1 LLAQFRSFE
10 AVDASTKENLD
21 AIPPF
26 LRRLFDYRQIGITN
40 SSENPWRISDSRIV
54 VASARNLAVILFFVL
69 GVPGE
74 TMQPSLANVWIK
86 RFRKGLAM
94 LSFAAFL
101 VGAVRPAHGQSPTTA
116 KKILID
122 TDPGTDDALAILLAL
137 NSPEIDV
144 RAITIV
150 AGNVTSELGL
160 ENALKVMSLAGRC
173 DISVAKGAAHPL
185 FQKLNTEEF
194 WNGKN
199 GLGGAEL
206 PPSRCDA
213 SSQFGPDLIIETVR
227 RYPHEITL
235 VPIGP
240 LTNIALAISKDPSI
254 IPLVKE
260 VVLMGGSITGGNVNA
275 ASEFNIH
282 SDPEAASVVFNAGW
296 PITMVGLDVT
306 EHTLITDADV
316 GRLERAGGPEASFA
330 AAVARF
336 QIGTYQGTG
345 FGGGAVHDAL
355 AVGAVIDRSVLKT
368 QGMRV
373 DIETDGRFTRG
384 ETVGNRGNAVDR
396 IIPKGD
402 RLETVGVDAV
412 QPNVQVAVGVDSSR
426 FIELLVNR
434 LSHK

>member
-1 LLAQFRSFE
+1 
-10 AVDASTKENLD
+10 
-21 AIPPF
+21 
-26 LRRLFDYRQIGITN
+26 
-40 SSENPWRISDSRIV
+40 
-54 VASARNLAVILFFVL
+54 
-69 GVPGE
+69 
-74 TMQPSLANVWIK
+74 M
-86 RFRKGLAM
+86 AM

-101 VGAVRPAHGQSPTTA
+101 AGAVPPANGQMPAGA

-144 RAITIV
+144 RAITVV

-160 ENALKVMSLAGRC
+160 ENALKVMSLASRC
-173 DISVAKGAAHPL
+173 DIPVAKGAAHPL

-206 PPSRCDA
+206 PPSHCDA
-213 SSQFGPDLIIETVR
+213 SMQFGPDLIIETVH

-282 SDPEAASVVFNAGW
+282 SDPEAASLVFNAGW
-296 PITMVGLDVT
+296 PIAMVGLDVT
-306 EHTLITDADV
+306 EHTLITNADV
-316 GRLERAGGPEASFA
+316 GRLETAAGPEARFA

-355 AVGAVIDRSVLKT
+355 AVGAVIDRSFLKT

-396 IIPKGD
+396 VVPRGD

-412 QPNVQVAVGVDSSR
+412 QPNVKVAVGVDSSR
-426 FIELLVNR
+426 FIELLVSR
-434 LSHK
+434 LRGK

>member
-1 LLAQFRSFE
+1 MVR
-10 AVDASTKENLD
+10 
-21 AIPPF
+21 
-26 LRRLFDYRQIGITN
+26 
-40 SSENPWRISDSRIV
+40 RISDSRIV
-54 VASARNLAVILFFVL
+54 VASARNLAVVLFLGLAQGAAMRPSVASAQIKRFHKRMAILFF
-69 GVPGE
+69 
-74 TMQPSLANVWIK
+74 
-86 RFRKGLAM
+86 
-94 LSFAAFL
+94 AACL
-101 VGAVRPAHGQSPTTA
+101 VGAAPTAHGQSPTTA

-213 SSQFGPDLIIETVR
+213 PSQFGPDLIIETVR

-254 IPLVKE
+254 VPLVKE

-306 EHTLITDADV
+306 EHTLITNADV

-396 IIPKGD
+396 IVPRGD

>member
-1 LLAQFRSFE
+1 MASVQIKWLLKGTAMMSLALLLA
-10 AVDASTKENLD
+10 
-21 AIPPF
+21 
-26 LRRLFDYRQIGITN
+26 
-40 SSENPWRISDSRIV
+40 
-54 VASARNLAVILFFVL
+54 
-69 GVPGE
+69 
-74 TMQPSLANVWIK
+74 
-86 RFRKGLAM
+86 
-94 LSFAAFL
+94 
-101 VGAVRPAHGQSPTTA
+101 GAVLPANGQSLTA
-116 KKILID
+116 VKRILID

-160 ENALKVMSLAGRC
+160 ENALKVISLTGRC
-173 DISVAKGAAHPL
+173 DIPVAKGAAHPL

-206 PPSRCDA
+206 PPAHCDA
-213 SSQFGPDLIIETVR
+213 SSQFGPDLIIETVH

-240 LTNIALAISKDPSI
+240 LTNIALAIAKDPSI

-282 SDPEAASVVFNAGW
+282 SDPEAAALVFNAGW

-316 GRLERAGGPEASFA
+316 ARLEMAAGPEASFA

-355 AVGAVIDRSVLKT
+355 AVAAVIDRSFLKT

-384 ETVGNRGNAVDR
+384 ETVSNRGNAVDR
-396 IIPKGD
+396 IVPRGD

-426 FIELLVNR
+426 FIELLVSR
-434 LSHK
+434 LSGK

>member
-1 LLAQFRSFE
+1 MRPYSRSAQI
-10 AVDASTKENLD
+10 KQ
-21 AIPPF
+21 F
-26 LRRLFDYRQIGITN
+26 LKR
-40 SSENPWRISDSRIV
+40 
-54 VASARNLAVILFFVL
+54 VAL
-69 GVPGE
+69 
-74 TMQPSLANVWIK
+74 PSLAV
-86 RFRKGLAM
+86 
-94 LSFAAFL
+94 LSVAIFS
-101 VGAVRPAHGQSPTTA
+101 PAHAQSQPAT
-116 KKILID
+116 KKIIID
-122 TDPGTDDALAILLAL
+122 TDPGTDDALAILLAV
-137 NSPEIDV
+137 NSPQLDV

-150 AGNVTSELGL
+150 AGNVTADLGL

-173 DISVAKGAAHPL
+173 DILVAKGAAHPL

-206 PPSRCDA
+206 PPSRCHS
-213 SSQFGPDLIIETVR
+213 SSQFGPDSIIEMVH

-254 IPLVKE
+254 VPLIKE

-282 SDPEAASVVFNAGW
+282 SDPEAASIVFNAGW

-316 GRLERAGGPEASFA
+316 ARLERAGGPEASFA

-355 AVGAVIDRSVLKT
+355 AVGAVMDRSLLKT
-368 QGMRV
+368 QDMRV
-373 DIETDGRFTRG
+373 EIETDGKFTRG

-396 IIPKGD
+396 IVPRGD

-426 FIELLVNR
+426 FIELLVSR
-434 LSHK
+434 LSGK

>member
-1 LLAQFRSFE
+1 MRPYSKSAQIERFLERIALLA
-10 AVDASTKENLD
+10 
-21 AIPPF
+21 
-26 LRRLFDYRQIGITN
+26 
-40 SSENPWRISDSRIV
+40 
-54 VASARNLAVILFFVL
+54 LAV
-69 GVPGE
+69 
-74 TMQPSLANVWIK
+74 
-86 RFRKGLAM
+86 
-94 LSFAAFL
+94 LSVAIISPVHA
-101 VGAVRPAHGQSPTTA
+101 QSQSAT
-116 KKILID
+116 KKIIID
-122 TDPGTDDALAILLAL
+122 TDPGTDDALAILLAV
-137 NSPEIDV
+137 NSSELDI

-150 AGNVTSELGL
+150 AGNVTADTGL

-173 DISVAKGAAHPL
+173 EVPVAQGAAHPL

-213 SSQFGPDLIIETVR
+213 SPQFGPDLIIEMVR

-240 LTNIALAISKDPSI
+240 LTNIALAISKDPLI
-254 IPLVKE
+254 VPLVKE

-282 SDPEAASVVFNAGW
+282 SDPEAASIVFNAGW

-306 EHTLITDADV
+306 EHTLITNADV
-316 GRLERAGGPEASFA
+316 ARLEAAAGPEARFA

-355 AVGAVIDRSVLKT
+355 AVGAVIDHSFLKT

-396 IIPKGD
+396 IVPRGD

-426 FIELLVNR
+426 FIELLVSR
-434 LSHK
+434 LSGK

>member
-1 LLAQFRSFE
+1 
-10 AVDASTKENLD
+10 
-21 AIPPF
+21 
-26 LRRLFDYRQIGITN
+26 LFDYRQIEITKLP
-40 SSENPWRISDSRIV
+40 ENPWRISDFEDRGSICAQFSCRFV
-54 VASARNLAVILFFVL
+54 SCTGQGEAMRPSVASVHIKRFQKRMAILFF
-69 GVPGE
+69 
-74 TMQPSLANVWIK
+74 
-86 RFRKGLAM
+86 
-94 LSFAAFL
+94 AACL
-101 VGAVRPAHGQSPTTA
+101 LGAVPPARGQSPTVV

-173 DISVAKGAAHPL
+173 DISVAKGAVHPL

-306 EHTLITDADV
+306 EHTLITNADV
-316 GRLERAGGPEASFA
+316 GRLERAGGPQASFA

-402 RLETVGVDAV
+402 RLETVGVDSV
-412 QPNVQVAVGVDSSR
+412 QPNVQVAVGADSSR

>member
-1 LLAQFRSFE
+1 MLGF
-10 AVDASTKENLD
+10 
-21 AIPPF
+21 
-26 LRRLFDYRQIGITN
+26 
-40 SSENPWRISDSRIV
+40 
-54 VASARNLAVILFFVL
+54 ARNLAAISFWNQIHGGSAMRPSWTSAQINRVRKRIALL
-69 GVPGE
+69 
-74 TMQPSLANVWIK
+74 SLAV
-86 RFRKGLAM
+86 
-94 LSFAAFL
+94 LSA
-101 VGAVRPAHGQSPTTA
+101 GAIPTANGQSRSVA
-116 KKILID
+116 RKVVID

-137 NSPEIDV
+137 NSPEVDV

-150 AGNVTSELGL
+150 AGNVTVDLGL
-160 ENALKVMSLAGRC
+160 ENALKVTSLAGRC
-173 DISVAKGAAHPL
+173 DIPVAEGAARPL

-194 WNGKN
+194 WNGRN

-206 PPSRCDA
+206 PPSKCHA
-213 SSQFGPDLIIETVR
+213 ASQFGPDLIIEMVH

-240 LTNIALAISKDPSI
+240 LTNIGLAISKDPSI
-254 IPLVKE
+254 IPLVNE

-282 SDPEAASVVFNAGW
+282 SDPEAASLVFNAGW

-306 EHTLITDADV
+306 EHTLITNADV
-316 GRLERAGGPEASFA
+316 ARLETKAGAQATFA

-355 AVGAVIDRSVLKT
+355 AVGAVIDNSLLKT
-368 QGMRV
+368 QEMRV
-373 DIETDGRFTRG
+373 DIETDGKFTRG

-396 IIPKGD
+396 VVARGD

-412 QPNVQVAVGVDSSR
+412 QPNVQVAIGVDSAR
-426 FIELLVNR
+426 FIELLVAR
-434 LSHK
+434 LEGK

>member
-1 LLAQFRSFE
+1 MLAQ
-10 AVDASTKENLD
+10 KENRERNRTVFRLK
-21 AIPPF
+21 
-26 LRRLFDYRQIGITN
+26 LFDYRRDG
-40 SSENPWRISDSRIV
+40 SFDSRQHAWKNLGFKERGRIW
-54 VASARNLAVILFFVL
+54 RNLTRDGFLDPECSRSDAINSK
-69 GVPGE
+69 GAQ
-74 TMQPSLANVWIK
+74 MK
-86 RFRKGLAM
+86 RFLKTVALLALAA
-94 LSFAAFL
+94 LSAATIS
-101 VGAVRPAHGQSPTTA
+101 PAQGQSQTAA
-116 KKILID
+116 KKIIID

-137 NSPEIDV
+137 NSPDIDV
-144 RAITIV
+144 VGVTIV

-160 ENALKVMSLAGRC
+160 ENALKVMSLANRC
-173 DISVAKGAAHPL
+173 DIPVAKGAAHPL

-206 PPSRCDA
+206 PPSHCAA
-213 SSQFGPDLIIETVR
+213 SSQFGPDLIIGVVH

-240 LTNIALAISKDPSI
+240 LTNVALAISKDPSI
-254 IPLVKE
+254 VPLVKE

-282 SDPEAASVVFNAGW
+282 SDPEAASIVFNAGW

-306 EHTLITDADV
+306 ERTLITNADV
-316 GRLERAGGPEASFA
+316 VRLEKVGGPEASFS

-355 AVGAVIDRSVLKT
+355 AVGAVVDRSFLKT
-368 QGMRV
+368 QDMRV

-384 ETVGNRGNAVDR
+384 ETVGNRGNAIDR
-396 IIPKGD
+396 VVPRGD

-412 QPNVQVAVGVDSSR
+412 QPNVQVAVGVDASR
-426 FIELLVNR
+426 FIELLVSR
-434 LSHK
+434 LSGK

>member
-1 LLAQFRSFE
+1 MRARRTIARIARLSTWI
-10 AVDASTKENLD
+10 ASLSLVALSGIASPAAKRQSRVATKK
-21 AIPPF
+21 
-26 LRRLFDYRQIGITN
+26 
-40 SSENPWRISDSRIV
+40 
-54 VASARNLAVILFFVL
+54 VI
-69 GVPGE
+69 
-74 TMQPSLANVWIK
+74 
-86 RFRKGLAM
+86 
-94 LSFAAFL
+94 
-101 VGAVRPAHGQSPTTA
+101 
-116 KKILID
+116 ID
-122 TDPGTDDALAILLAL
+122 TDPGTDDALAILLAV
-137 NSPEIDV
+137 NSPELDV

-150 AGNVTSELGL
+150 AGNVTADLGL

-173 DISVAKGAAHPL
+173 DVPIARGALHPL

-206 PPSRCDA
+206 PPSNCHA
-213 SSQFGPDLIIETVR
+213 TSQFGPDLIIEMVH
-227 RYPHEITL
+227 RYPYEITL

-240 LTNIALAISKDPSI
+240 LTNIAFAISKDPSI

-282 SDPEAASVVFNAGW
+282 SDPEAASMVFNAGW
-296 PITMVGLDVT
+296 PITMVVLDVT
-306 EHTLITDADV
+306 EHTLITKADV
-316 GRLERAGGPEASFA
+316 ARLERAGGPEAKFA

-336 QIGTYQGTG
+336 QIGTDQGTG

-396 IIPKGD
+396 IISKGD

-412 QPNVQVAVGVDSSR
+412 QPNVQGCVGVDLSR
-426 FIELLVNR
+426 V
-434 LSHK
+434 

>member
-1 LLAQFRSFE
+1 MRPNLTGAQIKRLVKRVALLA
-10 AVDASTKENLD
+10 
-21 AIPPF
+21 
-26 LRRLFDYRQIGITN
+26 
-40 SSENPWRISDSRIV
+40 
-54 VASARNLAVILFFVL
+54 LAVF
-69 GVPGE
+69 
-74 TMQPSLANVWIK
+74 S
-86 RFRKGLAM
+86 
-94 LSFAAFL
+94 AAIIS
-101 VGAVRPAHGQSPTTA
+101 PAHGQSQTA
-116 KKILID
+116 TKKIIID
-122 TDPGTDDALAILLAL
+122 TDPGTDDALAILLAV
-137 NSPEIDV
+137 NSPELDI

-150 AGNVTSELGL
+150 AGNVTADLGL

-173 DISVAKGAAHPL
+173 DIPVAKGAAHPL

-206 PPSRCDA
+206 PRSNCAA
-213 SSQFGPDLIIETVR
+213 SSQFGPDVIIEMAH

-254 IPLVKE
+254 ISLVQE

-282 SDPEAASVVFNAGW
+282 SDPEAASIVFNAGW

-306 EHTLITDADV
+306 EHTLITNADV
-316 GRLERAGGPEASFA
+316 ARLERNARQQASFA
-330 AAVARF
+330 ATVARF

-355 AVGAVIDRSVLKT
+355 AVGAVIDRSLLKT
-368 QGMRV
+368 QDMRV

-402 RLETVGVDAV
+402 RLETIGVDAV
-412 QPNVQVAVGVDSSR
+412 QPNVQVAAGVDSSR
-426 FIELLVNR
+426 FIELLVSR
-434 LSHK
+434 LSGK

>member
-1 LLAQFRSFE
+1 ML
-10 AVDASTKENLD
+10 
-21 AIPPF
+21 
-26 LRRLFDYRQIGITN
+26 GC
-40 SSENPWRISDSRIV
+40 
-54 VASARNLAVILFFVL
+54 ARNLAVISFLNQIREEALRPNWTSTQVHRVGKRIALLSLVVL
-69 GVPGE
+69 SAGAI
-74 TMQPSLANVWIK
+74 SAAN
-86 RFRKGLAM
+86 
-94 LSFAAFL
+94 
-101 VGAVRPAHGQSPTTA
+101 GQSQA
-116 KKILID
+116 AARKVIID

-137 NSPEIDV
+137 NSQELDV

-150 AGNVTSELGL
+150 AGNVTVDLGL

-173 DISVAKGAAHPL
+173 DIPVAKGAGHPL

-194 WNGKN
+194 WNGRN

-206 PPSRCDA
+206 PPSKCHA
-213 SSQFGPDLIIETVR
+213 ASQFGPDLIVEMVH

-240 LTNIALAISKDPSI
+240 LTNIGLAISKDPSI

-282 SDPEAASVVFNAGW
+282 SDPEAASLVFNAGW

-316 GRLERAGGPEASFA
+316 SQLEAKAGPQAKFA

-355 AVGAVIDRSVLKT
+355 AVGAVIDNSLLKT
-368 QGMRV
+368 QEMRV
-373 DIETDGRFTRG
+373 DIETDGKFTRG

-396 IIPKGD
+396 VVPKGD
-402 RLETVGVDAV
+402 RLETVGVDAI
-412 QPNVQVAVGVDSSR
+412 QPNVHVAIGVDSAR
-426 FIELLVNR
+426 FIELLVAR
-434 LSHK
+434 LAGK

>member
-1 LLAQFRSFE
+1 MRPYSKSAQTKQFLKRIGQLALS
-10 AVDASTKENLD
+10 VL
-21 AIPPF
+21 
-26 LRRLFDYRQIGITN
+26 
-40 SSENPWRISDSRIV
+40 
-54 VASARNLAVILFFVL
+54 SAAMMLPAYAQV
-69 GVPGE
+69 
-74 TMQPSLANVWIK
+74 QPA
-86 RFRKGLAM
+86 
-94 LSFAAFL
+94 
-101 VGAVRPAHGQSPTTA
+101 T
-116 KKILID
+116 KKIIID
-122 TDPGTDDALAILLAL
+122 TDPGTDDALAILLAV
-137 NSPEIDV
+137 NSSELDI

-150 AGNVTSELGL
+150 AGNVTADLGL

-173 DISVAKGAAHPL
+173 EVPIARGATHPL

-206 PPSRCDA
+206 PPSRCNA
-213 SSQFGPDLIIETVR
+213 SSQFGPDLIIEMVR

-254 IPLVKE
+254 VPLVKE

-282 SDPEAASVVFNAGW
+282 SDPEAASIVFNAGW
-296 PITMVGLDVT
+296 SITMVGLDVT
-306 EHTLITDADV
+306 EHTLITNADV
-316 GRLERAGGPEASFA
+316 ARLESNARQQASFA
-330 AAVARF
+330 ATVARF

-355 AVGAVIDRSVLKT
+355 AVGAVIDRSLLKT
-368 QGMRV
+368 QDMRV
-373 DIETDGRFTRG
+373 EVETDGKFTRG

-396 IIPKGD
+396 IIPRGD
-402 RLETVGVDAV
+402 RLETVGVDTV

-426 FIELLVNR
+426 FIELLVSR
-434 LSHK
+434 LSGK

>member
-1 LLAQFRSFE
+1 MRPYSRSAQI
-10 AVDASTKENLD
+10 KQ
-21 AIPPF
+21 F
-26 LRRLFDYRQIGITN
+26 LKR
-40 SSENPWRISDSRIV
+40 
-54 VASARNLAVILFFVL
+54 VAL
-69 GVPGE
+69 
-74 TMQPSLANVWIK
+74 PSLAV
-86 RFRKGLAM
+86 
-94 LSFAAFL
+94 LSVAIFS
-101 VGAVRPAHGQSPTTA
+101 PAHAQSQPAT
-116 KKILID
+116 KKIIID
-122 TDPGTDDALAILLAL
+122 TDPGTDDALAILLAV
-137 NSPEIDV
+137 NSPQLDV

-150 AGNVTSELGL
+150 AGNVTADLGL

-173 DISVAKGAAHPL
+173 DILVAKGAAHPL

-206 PPSRCDA
+206 PPSRCHA
-213 SSQFGPDLIIETVR
+213 SSQFGPDLIIEMVH

-254 IPLVKE
+254 VPLIKE

-282 SDPEAASVVFNAGW
+282 SDPEAASIVFNAGW

-316 GRLERAGGPEASFA
+316 ARLERAGGPEASFA

-355 AVGAVIDRSVLKT
+355 AVGAVIDRSLLKT
-368 QGMRV
+368 QDMRV
-373 DIETDGRFTRG
+373 EIETDGKFTRG

-396 IIPKGD
+396 IVPRGD

-426 FIELLVNR
+426 FIELLVSR
-434 LSHK
+434 LSGK